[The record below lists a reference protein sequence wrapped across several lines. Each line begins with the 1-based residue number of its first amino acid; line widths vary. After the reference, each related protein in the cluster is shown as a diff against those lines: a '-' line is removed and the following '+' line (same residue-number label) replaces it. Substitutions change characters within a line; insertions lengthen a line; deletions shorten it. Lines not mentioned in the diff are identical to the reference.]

1 MVRTAVSSQ
10 VMLTQ
15 VAKSELT
22 SELAKKSWPM
32 RWRKQ
37 MSDYTLLITVI
48 TGCCVTLCAFIP
60 EYLQL
65 LRSAYANS
73 SWYPGAPVKFSKPT
87 ILSLTWTS
95 KSLKKKT
102 TPNFT
107 VVEQTTFVIF
117 QSTIDIRARISC
129 LQEKT
134 DSVVNCKQTH
144 QWIWSTCIDQESC
157 LCPEVSKYQTKLF
170 RAKRYNYE
178 FDDIKI

>member
-1 MVRTAVSSQ
+1 MEKTNVRLHSVNYSNNRMLRYFVCFYTWVSAAAEVCIRQQFLVPGGSRKIQ
-10 VMLTQ
+10 QTNNFIIDLNI
-15 VAKSELT
+15 
-22 SELAKKSWPM
+22 KK
-32 RWRKQ
+32 
-37 MSDYTLLITVI
+37 
-48 TGCCVTLCAFIP
+48 
-60 EYLQL
+60 
-65 LRSAYANS
+65 
-73 SWYPGAPVKFSKPT
+73 
-87 ILSLTWTS
+87 
-95 KSLKKKT
+95 LKKKN

-107 VVEQTTFVIF
+107 VVEQTTFFIF

-134 DSVVNCKQTH
+134 DSVNCNQTH